1 MLRAYRKNDYEGAI
15 EGYVIETGLGF
26 IISVDYNKFSQLFNR
41 KKRKAA
47 RDARKKAAEDD
58 KQKIDNAVKE
68 TGNEHSESL

>member
-1 MLRAYRKNDYEGAI
+1 MLRAYRKNDYEGAV

-26 IISVDYNKFSQLFNR
+26 IISVDYNKFNQLFNS

-47 RDARKKAAEDD
+47 RDARKQAAEDE

-68 TGNEHSESL
+68 TGNESSE